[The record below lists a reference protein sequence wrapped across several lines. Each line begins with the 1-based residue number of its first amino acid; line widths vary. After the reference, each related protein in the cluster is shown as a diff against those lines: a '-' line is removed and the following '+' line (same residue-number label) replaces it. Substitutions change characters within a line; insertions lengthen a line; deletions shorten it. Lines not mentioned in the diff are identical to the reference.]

1 MTCFFDLPRPIR
13 ETIYRHALVKAR
25 IFVRPLIS
33 MEYLTNPYREEIYG
47 IPNLALLCT
56 TCKIYREAM
65 PIYLGENTFSIVQVD
80 MLAAA
85 RMENRRVAKNLQ
97 QIRKLELIFDHRD
110 YKYLA
115 QFLGAELPTVATEI
129 DDWAD
134 DSPFKRA
141 SMRELG
147 RIQAHFGMCSSS
159 STTTSSSTS
168 SPASPSFP
176 VTARNG
182 FGLRKSLF
190 NAPKLDQQKQ
200 QQQHG
205 TDKPHERH
213 IENMKEYLWGRTL
226 TFVRQTFQLTHLY
239 IDLRQC
245 TCSSGCCRLA
255 DQVLD
260 WGWVY
265 VWIHGLPDEVQ
276 VRGSSVSEKEV
287 IARSLDRQSFRPKL
301 KMEEIYDQRR
311 VKDYRGFMQYNAL
324 LRKVYRR
331 VTEL

>member
-115 QFLGAELPTVATEI
+115 QFLGAELPTVAMEI

-141 SMRELG
+141 SIRELS
-147 RIQAHFGMCSSS
+147 RIQAHFGMFSSS
-159 STTTSSSTS
+159 PS
-168 SPASPSFP
+168 SPVSPPFC
-176 VTARNG
+176 VTARSG
-182 FGLRKSLF
+182 FGLWKSLF
-190 NAPKLDQQKQ
+190 NATKLDQSKRSN
-200 QQQHG
+200 G

>member
-56 TCKIYREAM
+56 TRKIYREAM

-85 RMENRRVAKNLQ
+85 RMENRRVARNLQ

-141 SMRELG
+141 SMRELS
-147 RIQAHFGMCSSS
+147 RMQAHFGMLSSS
-159 STTTSSSTS
+159 SSPS

-190 NAPKLDQQKQ
+190 NATKPKQSN
-200 QQQHG
+200 G

-213 IENMKEYLWGRTL
+213 VENMKEYLWGRTL

-245 TCSSGCCRLA
+245 TCPSGCCRLA

-287 IARSLDRQSFRPKL
+287 IARSLDRQSFRPRL